1 MLHKSKVC
9 LPLYQQNEKQMQL
22 HNTNTV
28 QKTLEVLS
36 TINELIQSADQKAE
50 MLKES
55 LRHSH
60 PFMSD
65 KGKRKMYQ
73 DIDITISA
81 KLRLV
86 QRFNNLKFKNL

>member
-1 MLHKSKVC
+1 
-9 LPLYQQNEKQMQL
+9 MQL

-65 KGKRKMYQ
+65 KGKRKMYH